1 MGNITAYSFIIRLY
15 SATDPTVL
23 MYGKNISTMRSKTPS
38 AFTRFI
44 SNLIHQRIW
53 FFSEHFMQGI
63 SITILTPKDNNNL
76 FISYYIKSFHRL
88 PPPLG
93 SKLTLSPLHKGGN
106 YKGGNY
112 KRCKRYPSLF
122 LAPKDNKVNPLA
134 HTKAETTRITFL

>member
-1 MGNITAYSFIIRLY
+1 
-15 SATDPTVL
+15 
-23 MYGKNISTMRSKTPS
+23 
-38 AFTRFI
+38 
-44 SNLIHQRIW
+44 
-53 FFSEHFMQGI
+53 MQGV

-76 FISYYIKSFHRL
+76 SISYYIKGFYRPPP

-122 LAPKDNKVNPLA
+122 LALKDNKVNPSA
-134 HTKAETTRITFL
+134 HTKAETTRITFS